1 MGGGFLMTRLLIM
14 MGIPATVTAATD
26 SNPIVASS
34 ASGTLAHAQ
43 AGTVDLKEH
52 EGLYSIPEG

>member
-1 MGGGFLMTRLLIM
+1 MTRLLIM